1 MAQQKLQPAQI
12 VNRVGAY
19 LYKHLDGAFKYNK
32 SGNTF
37 DIYTTVLYQ
46 IPYLQ
51 RIPGRGREY
60 NDVHEMTLLITL
72 TTYSNKVRVNVIE
85 ETPERKTLGFDVYDA
100 DKLQNTE
107 AAAKLIYDRVQRRI
121 IREFKDYDFL
131 F

>member
-12 VNRVGAY
+12 VNRVGSY
-19 LYKHLDGAFKYNK
+19 LYKHLDGAYKYQK

-72 TTYSNKVRVNVIE
+72 TTYANKVRVNVIE
-85 ETPERKTLGFDVYDA
+85 ETPERKTLGFDVYEA
-100 DKLQNTE
+100 EKLQDTE
-107 AAAKLIYDRVQRRI
+107 KAAELIYSRVQRRI